1 MQEEEEEDMMRER
14 VSEWVSD
21 WVSEWAKLLYYSI
34 MNLKHQLSF
43 ALVVVKA
50 NNRAEM
56 ELPAMPAMPCHAMPA
71 MPAWTPS

>member
-1 MQEEEEEDMMRER
+1 
-14 VSEWVSD
+14 
-21 WVSEWAKLLYYSI
+21 

-56 ELPAMPAMPCHAMPA
+56 ELPAMPACLN
-71 MPAWTPS
+71 T